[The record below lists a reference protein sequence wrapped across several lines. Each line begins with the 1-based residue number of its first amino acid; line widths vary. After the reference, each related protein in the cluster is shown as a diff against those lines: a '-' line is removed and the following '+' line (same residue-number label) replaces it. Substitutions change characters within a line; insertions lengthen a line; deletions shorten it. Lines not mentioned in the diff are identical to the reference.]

1 MIGPLYCYF
10 PSSYKKRTQQNNL
23 KYAFLKWRN
32 RANKAPQEH
41 VSHVLDL
48 ARASPLTQWGSP
60 MPLTT
65 RTKKRRHME
74 RTIHL
79 QAKLTEA
86 QHAKLKTKAAK
97 AGMGLA
103 ELVVAMIES
112 REVVEAKADARPVIR
127 ELVSWFGRI
136 NSNLNMLSK
145 HANIHRENAQGT
157 LILHCLNDIRC
168 DVLTLTQQAEK
179 LHKRPGRPSND

>member
-1 MIGPLYCYF
+1 MFHMFSTLLGPAQT
-10 PSSYKKRTQQNNL
+10 R
-23 KYAFLKWRN
+23 
-32 RANKAPQEH
+32 
-41 VSHVLDL
+41 
-48 ARASPLTQWGSP
+48 WGSP
-60 MPLTT
+60 IPLEANN
-65 RTKKRRHME
+65 KNKRRNME

-86 QHAKLKTKAAK
+86 QHAKLKAKAAK

-127 ELVSWFGRI
+127 DLISWFGRI

-145 HANIHRENAQGT
+145 HANTFRENAQGA
-157 LILHCLNDIRC
+157 LILHCLNDIRR
-168 DVLTLTQQAEK
+168 DVLDVTKAAEK
-179 LHKRPGRPSND
+179 LHKRPGRPSHD

>member
-1 MIGPLYCYF
+1 
-10 PSSYKKRTQQNNL
+10 
-23 KYAFLKWRN
+23 
-32 RANKAPQEH
+32 
-41 VSHVLDL
+41 
-48 ARASPLTQWGSP
+48 
-60 MPLTT
+60 
-65 RTKKRRHME
+65 ME

-127 ELVSWFGRI
+127 EFVSWFGRI